1 MSFETY
7 FGLWSTLADR
17 LDSTPALVSWQDR
30 EPALRQVQCI
40 TGLIDTDRSD
50 AVLGAFIRLAAHDGY
65 ADNDALLVA
74 VHLLRPG
81 TLNLVRSMA
90 TVHPDVATTVFAQV
104 AVQVRTFP
112 VTRRNRAF
120 AANVLLDTKAAVLRE
135 LAPYG
140 STRHR
145 RIYEISVPTDTL
157 DVVAHGADDDGGDL
171 IDLLVWAEK
180 SGVVDAEEALVLTVL
195 ASDDLPTHG
204 NPRAHTAA
212 RLGISL
218 STVHRRI
225 ARAVPAL
232 AAAKDQYL
240 TA

>member
-1 MSFETY
+1 MQFETY
-7 FGLWSTLADR
+7 FGQWSTLADR
-17 LDSTPALVSWQDR
+17 LDSTPALASWQDR
-30 EPALRQVQCI
+30 EPVLTGVRCIGDLALSE
-40 TGLIDTDRSD
+40 RSD
-50 AVLGAFIRLAAHDGY
+50 AVLGALIRLAAHDGHG
-65 ADNDALLVA
+65 DNDALLVA
-74 VHLLRPG
+74 LHLLRPG
-81 TLNLVRSMA
+81 IVNLVRSMA
-90 TVHPDVATTVFAQV
+90 TVHADVATTVFAQA

-112 VTRRNRAF
+112 VARRNRAF

-145 RIYEISVPTDTL
+145 RIYEISVPTDAL
-157 DVVAHGADDDGGDL
+157 DVPEQVAADGVGDL
-171 IDLLVWAEK
+171 VDLLVWAEK

-195 ASDDLPTHG
+195 ASEDLPAHG

-232 AAAKDQYL
+232 AAVKDQYL
-240 TA
+240 AA

>member
-7 FGLWSTLADR
+7 FGSWTSLADR
-17 LDSTPALVSWQDR
+17 LDSTAALATWQDA
-30 EPALRQVQCI
+30 EPALRSVARVSDLLA
-40 TGLIDTDRSD
+40 GDRSD
-50 AVLGAFIRLAAHDGY
+50 AVLGAFVRLAAQHG
-65 ADNDALLVA
+65 AGDNDALLVT

-81 TLNLVRSMA
+81 ILNLVRNLT
-90 TVHPDVATTVFAQV
+90 TVHADVAETVFGQV

-112 VTRRNRAF
+112 IGLRTRAF
-120 AANVLLDTKAAVLRE
+120 ASNVLLDTKASVLRE

-145 RIYEISVPTDTL
+145 RVREISVPTDAL
-157 DVVAHGADDDGGDL
+157 HAVHEVVDSAAAEL
-171 IDLLVWAEK
+171 IDLVVWAEK
-180 SGVVDAEEALVLTVL
+180 SGVVDAEEALILTVL

-204 NPRAHTAA
+204 NPRAHAAA

-232 AAAKDQYL
+232 AAASSQYL
-240 TA
+240 TS